1 MHVPP
6 ELTDDT
12 RAVCIAVPGAVL
24 WAHIGIVAALETM
37 SFDELTEHSVGPALM
52 LYLFCAPFATFV
64 LVVLCCLIA
73 VVALMSDSDRRS
85 RIAAATILISGPAWI
100 LAQL

>member
-6 ELTDDT
+6 ELTDDA
-12 RAVCIAVPGAVL
+12 RALCIAAPGAVL

-37 SFDELTEHSVGPALM
+37 SFAELTDHILGLALM

-64 LVVLCCLIA
+64 LVVLYCLVA
-73 VVALMSDSDRRS
+73 VVALMSDSNRRS
-85 RIAAATILISGPAWI
+85 RIAAAAVLISGPAWI